1 MKIRYTCTCTC
12 TYSISMKIC
21 YINFCALMRDEKE
34 GRKKEGR
41 KVKQNVLV
49 SNVYC
54 SGRVAGYPWTGGERQ
69 QCAETEQKAGWN
81 QKEESK

>member
-1 MKIRYTCTCTC
+1 MYFLMHIQYFHEN
-12 TYSISMKIC
+12 MLH
-21 YINFCALMRDEKE
+21 FCALMRRKE
-34 GRKKEGR
+34 GRKKQAR
-41 KVKQNVLV
+41 SNKNVLV

-54 SGRVAGYPWTGGERQ
+54 IICTGRVARYPWTGGERQ